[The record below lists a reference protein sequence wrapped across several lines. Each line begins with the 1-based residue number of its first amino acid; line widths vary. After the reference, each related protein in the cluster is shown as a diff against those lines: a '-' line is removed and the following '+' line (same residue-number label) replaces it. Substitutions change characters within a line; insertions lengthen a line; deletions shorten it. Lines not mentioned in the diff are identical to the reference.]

1 MFYIGGRMM
10 FKRFFILVI
19 GSILIGIGINLYF
32 VPYHFLDGGMIGIGL
47 IFHYWFGFKPGLT
60 IILLSI
66 PLYVIAFF
74 KDRTLFY
81 NSIHGLWL
89 SSFMI
94 DFFYQWYDLYNLPP
108 LFSALTGGTLVGVG
122 IGLMLRSD
130 SATGGTDLLAQLI
143 SKGFGLNAGKLIF
156 VIDSMVLLVGWPIIG
171 MESFL
176 YSLFAISTVG
186 FFTTILTH
194 HKDSDG
200 YSFR

>member
-1 MFYIGGRMM
+1 MM

>member
-1 MFYIGGRMM
+1 MFYIGGRLM
-10 FKRFFILVI
+10 FKRFIILVI
-19 GSILIGIGINLYF
+19 GSVLIGIGINLYF

-94 DFFYQWYDLYNLPP
+94 DFFYRWYDFYNLPP

-156 VIDSMVLLVGWPIIG
+156 AIDSMVLLIGWPIIG

-194 HKDSDG
+194 HKGSDG

>member
-1 MFYIGGRMM
+1 M
-10 FKRFFILVI
+10 FKGFFILVI

-47 IFHYWFGFKPGLT
+47 IFHYWFGFMPGLT

-66 PLYVIAFF
+66 PLYVIAYF

-94 DFFYQWYDLYNLPP
+94 DFFYQWHDFYVLPP
-108 LFSALTGGTLVGVG
+108 LFSALVGGTLVGVG

-143 SKGFGLNAGKLIF
+143 SKSFGFNAGKLIF
-156 VIDSMVLLVGWPIIG
+156 VIDSIVLLIGWSIIG
-171 MESFL
+171 LESFL

>member
-1 MFYIGGRMM
+1 M
-10 FKRFFILVI
+10 FKRFIILVI

-94 DFFYQWYDLYNLPP
+94 DFFYQWYDFSNLPP
-108 LFSALTGGTLVGVG
+108 LFSALVGGTLVGVG

-130 SATGGTDLLAQLI
+130 SATGGTDLFAQLI

-156 VIDSMVLLVGWPIIG
+156 AIDSMVLLVGWPIIG